1 MDPRVQAIKDYF
13 NDLEIDRNGSRGNIV
28 KINMYPNANK
38 FFLTVEDLVE
48 LAELNNKYKD
58 YYLSVNEFCSNL
70 CEGKYSMGS
79 GITQKLKNLHDRVK
93 ELEDELN
100 FKIEIEENLI
110 EEDMNNLKEM
120 MITQMEEYFTEL
132 KAKLK
137 TLFHQN
143 NAELKESLI
152 EANRILKQ
160 ELLNTLNEEEF
171 FDLNKF
177 FVQFNEMKEQPDD
190 FEDFLKNYVNNDKTV
205 QFSRTA
211 IDQYDKMSPIFNE
224 EFDIDSKMTN
234 YVLNIEKL
242 SHHFIPHE
250 DDMATVLEGFSKMVM
265 KQIDT
270 SMMKARHFTA
280 GEALLAQELGGGSMN
295 MSPNRG
301 MKKSKMSISPAKS
314 PAKKSQKARPTNEI
328 NCITFKN
335 FQDLQY
341 DHLKFTNSNV
351 GTAILELHG
360 NNFNQKSCEYMGQ
373 FLGSLF
379 KLDKLKMNFSM

>member
-13 NDLEIDRNGSRGNIV
+13 SDLEIDRNGARGNIV
-28 KINMYPNANK
+28 KINMYPNADK

-58 YYLSVNEFCSNL
+58 YYLSVNEFCGNL

-100 FKIEIEENLI
+100 FKVEIEENLI

-143 NAELKESLI
+143 NAELKESLV

-160 ELLNTLNEEEF
+160 ELLTTLNEEEF

-177 FVQFNEMKEQPDD
+177 FVQFNEMKDQPDD

-205 QFSRTA
+205 QFSKSA
-211 IDQYDKMSPIFNE
+211 MDQFDKMSPIFNE
-224 EFDIDSKMTN
+224 EFDIDNKMTN
-234 YVLNIEKL
+234 YILNIEKL
-242 SHHFIPHE
+242 SHHFVPHE

-280 GEALLAQELGGGSMN
+280 GEALLAQDLGGSLVGS
-295 MSPNRG
+295 PTRG
-301 MKKSKMSISPAKS
+301 MKRSKMSISPAKS
-314 PAKKSQKARPTNEI
+314 PQKKSLKAKPTNEI

-360 NNFNQKSCEYMGQ
+360 NNFNQKSCEYMGK
-373 FLGSLF
+373 FLGSLY